1 MYRLILGKNGGWR
14 SYRATTGNWH
24 QIWVWFEGNYKG
36 LRVQTEILASV
47 FEWISK
53 QQLNLLLF
61 LSDWYCRKLRKLE
74 KASAKKMIFMS
85 HQKCK
90 EENRDYGSHFSV
102 IFERARIFL
111 IVFARLILV
120 KVKVDGFTGPLRESD
135 VR

>member
-1 MYRLILGKNGGWR
+1 
-14 SYRATTGNWH
+14 
-24 QIWVWFEGNYKG
+24 
-36 LRVQTEILASV
+36 
-47 FEWISK
+47 
-53 QQLNLLLF
+53 
-61 LSDWYCRKLRKLE
+61 
-74 KASAKKMIFMS
+74 MS

-102 IFERARIFL
+102 IFERTRIFL